1 VEKPEAVLRAALT
14 TMLDVRE
21 AAMTSLGQDPNN
33 DPHCHQAKAAL
44 AQPPGLAIDSR
55 SVHLSMQGILT
66 SLVTLSEVCIQG
78 VREDN
83 MQKIGDACC
92 GLERATARLLHIGQ
106 PGPFVVEKWEDEL
119 KRRNANEGNGS
130 TPKSMD

>member
-44 AQPPGLAIDSR
+44 AQPPGLAI
-55 SVHLSMQGILT
+55 VA

-119 KRRNANEGNGS
+119 KRRNAGEGNGS